1 MFFSPSLA
9 TKYFP
14 GMKGT
19 CCALRSLS
27 PEFGFGC
34 VACRED
40 LAFSSYGEVGR
51 GSGRVVSAVDH
62 IVKPVRMSNWSC
74 CSTRLQVSETRQMQA
89 PWTTCEVGGGD
100 RRSGRKQRLSTS
112 RDVAGDGMPR
122 SFRQSQGGG
131 AALWQMNGPAGLS

>member
-1 MFFSPSLA
+1 
-9 TKYFP
+9 
-14 GMKGT
+14 
-19 CCALRSLS
+19 
-27 PEFGFGC
+27 
-34 VACRED
+34 
-40 LAFSSYGEVGR
+40 
-51 GSGRVVSAVDH
+51 
-62 IVKPVRMSNWSC
+62 
-74 CSTRLQVSETRQMQA
+74 LQVSETRQMQA